1 MLNYGLAAAVIAMLL
16 IASDSIVSK
25 YLLKRFSIR
34 AYAVMILAIGVLPML
49 IAQLLIGGS
58 YNMSSNLLTIALGGI
73 FLAIGYVFYYISISR
88 EQVSKVIIF
97 SNLQT
102 LIVFVFGILF
112 LGENVLPIPLIGAL
126 LIFIGSSIGLYKKG
140 LRIEHSLLP
149 AVFAN
154 VSWGV
159 YWVFM
164 ALSITTSNY
173 IMPILL
179 ARALASVIM
188 FIYYVLGRSS
198 MPVLSKSKNRRS
210 SKQYLF
216 AVSVILVL
224 LAATIDSGIN
234 IAFSLAISL
243 AYAALGSAVIS
254 IAPILT
260 AVMGRI
266 AFKDRL
272 NAFQKAGLILVV
284 LGAVFIAV

>member
-16 IASDSIVSK
+16 IASDSIISK
-25 YLLKRFSIR
+25 YLLKRFSLR
-34 AYAVMILAIGVLPML
+34 AYAVMILAIGVVPML
-49 IAQLLIGGS
+49 IAELLIGGS
-58 YNMSSNLLTIALGGI
+58 YSVSANLLTIAFGGI
-73 FLAIGYVFYYISISR
+73 FLAIGYLFYYISMSR

-97 SNLQT
+97 SNIQT

-164 ALSITTSNY
+164 ALSITTTNY
-173 IMPILL
+173 IMPLLL

-188 FIYYVLGRSS
+188 FIYYASGRSS
-198 MPVLSKSKNRRS
+198 KPALSKSRNRRS
-210 SKQYLF
+210 SRQYMF
-216 AVSVILVL
+216 AISVVMVL
-224 LAATIDSGIN
+224 LAATVDSGIN
-234 IAFSLAISL
+234 IAFSLAISF

-260 AVMGRI
+260 AVMGRM